1 MDKCTVFFRDPT
13 IKPKEGHA
21 VFITDTVV
29 NLHTL
34 DQKGDILSIITI
46 PLDVIAYT
54 QVRK

>member
-1 MDKCTVFFRDPT
+1 MAKCTVFFRDPT